1 MQNYLINTMFSFLKS
16 VSILKPIVE
25 NFLLIKTLAYRDI
38 SSRYKGSMLGILWSL
53 LNPLFMLLVYT
64 FIFGVIFKARWDIES
79 NSHTDFSII
88 LFSGLIIFYIF
99 SDSISRSSTLIL
111 DNANYVKKVLFP
123 LEVLP
128 FIILGNTLFQFL
140 LNFII
145 LMIAYTIF
153 VDIPHIEIILFP
165 IILLPYCIFLVALIW
180 VISAIGVYFR
190 DISQIVNILIMSSMF
205 LTPIFYK
212 VSMIPESFRS
222 YIFVNPIT
230 TPVEMFRNLFL
241 YGQLPNL
248 TSYFI
253 FFTLSFIF
261 AKFSLQ
267 FFCKLKKGF
276 ADVI

>member
-1 MQNYLINTMFSFLKS
+1 MFSFLKS

-64 FIFGVIFKARWDIES
+64 FIFGVVFKARWDIES

-153 VDIPHIEIILFP
+153 VGIPHIEIILFP

-261 AKFSLQ
+261 ASISLAIAGFS
-267 FFCKLKKGF
+267 FKN
-276 ADVI
+276 